1 MTVFRNAWQAKRALL
16 RKKETAMSGL
26 NQEGRKA
33 NAAQNLGDREGIQSQ
48 DAAKKTAE
56 KERRSAGP
64 DGPDA
69 TDITS
74 KQDGLLNR
82 GGDPVEGER

>member
-1 MTVFRNAWQAKRALL
+1 MAD
-16 RKKETAMSGL
+16 L

-33 NAAQNLGDREGIQSQ
+33 NAAQPLGEREGIQSKE
-48 DAAKKTAE
+48 ASKKTGE

-69 TDITS
+69 REITS

-82 GGDPVEGER
+82 GGDPVEGQRR

>member
-1 MTVFRNAWQAKRALL
+1 
-16 RKKETAMSGL
+16 MSGL

-48 DAAKKTAE
+48 DAAKKTGE

-69 TDITS
+69 TDITA
-74 KQDGLLNR
+74 KPDGR
-82 GGDPVEGER
+82 